1 MREGVET
8 NQAITHVRRVA
19 GTMEFPYLKG
29 LLSNQTVVLKNRGH
43 CLICNLSMVLNTHY
57 DNFFMVSFFFFPLNT
72 VICRH
77 IPRINKCHT
86 QIMYEPILLFFLM
99 PELSLWVLQMTNQCK
114 DWKALG
120 QHVTSSWNVKIKF
133 FPSLDLFKMS

>member
-1 MREGVET
+1 
-8 NQAITHVRRVA
+8 
-19 GTMEFPYLKG
+19 
-29 LLSNQTVVLKNRGH
+29 
-43 CLICNLSMVLNTHY
+43 
-57 DNFFMVSFFFFPLNT
+57 
-72 VICRH
+72 
-77 IPRINKCHT
+77 
-86 QIMYEPILLFFLM
+86 MYEPILLFFLM